1 MSTAPEEN
9 CKHRVARLES
19 TRGCKHQC
27 PDFGATSIGSTGCAP
42 DKIIVSSRISPKSSA
57 PPGYH
62 PNHRLLLDTTRIIG
76 SSWISPQSSAPPGCH
91 PNHRLLLDINFQIIN
106 SSIYD
111 IIRVIGIMFLE
122 LEDMYGI
129 RLSIFYTLYITISYL
144 STGSGA
150 TPIGSASRAPDKK
163 MEASSTMKNKPEDI
177 NIKIFE

>member
-1 MSTAPEEN
+1 
-9 CKHRVARLES
+9 
-19 TRGCKHQC
+19 
-27 PDFGATSIGSTGCAP
+27 
-42 DKIIVSSRISPKSSA
+42 
-57 PPGYH
+57 
-62 PNHRLLLDTTRIIG
+62 
-76 SSWISPQSSAPPGCH
+76 
-91 PNHRLLLDINFQIIN
+91 
-106 SSIYD
+106 
-111 IIRVIGIMFLE
+111 MFLE

>member
-1 MSTAPEEN
+1 MCQRHLKKTINIGLLDSSLLT
-9 CKHRVARLES
+9 VAS
-19 TRGCKHQC
+19 ISAQTRGLFPSGALDAHPIKSSAPPGYH
-27 PDFGATSIGSTGCAP
+27 PNHRFLLGATRIIG
-42 DKIIVSSRISPKSSA
+42 SSRISPKSSA
-57 PPGYH
+57 PPGY
-62 PNHRLLLDTTRIIG
+62 
-76 SSWISPQSSAPPGCH
+76 H